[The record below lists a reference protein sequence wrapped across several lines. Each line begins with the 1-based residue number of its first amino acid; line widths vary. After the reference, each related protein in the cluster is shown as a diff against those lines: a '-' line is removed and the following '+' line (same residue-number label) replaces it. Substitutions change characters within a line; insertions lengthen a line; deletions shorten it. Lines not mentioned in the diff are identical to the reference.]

1 MADLRVN
8 LAGIESPNPFWLA
21 SAPPTNSGYQVQ
33 RAFEAGWGGAVWKTL
48 GDPILNVTSRF
59 AAVNFNGQRVAGF
72 NNIELITDRPLE
84 DNLKEI
90 YETKKLFPDHAIIA
104 SLMVE
109 PEQEKWHEIVKR
121 VEDVGVDGLELN
133 FGCPHGMAERGMG
146 SASGQVPELV
156 EKQTYWVKEAAKT
169 PVIVKLTPNITD
181 ITATAEAAADG
192 GADAISMINTINSLA
207 GVDLDTWN
215 TIPHVGGK
223 GSHGGYCGPAVKP
236 IALNM
241 VGECARHPRI
251 NVPISGIGGISDW
264 QTAVEFMLMGS
275 SSVQVATAA
284 MHHGFRIVEDMIEG
298 LDNYLDEKGIAS
310 AMDLVGQSVPKY
322 TDWGEL
328 DLNYEIVARINTD
341 TCINCNKCYIACE
354 DTSHQCIDML
364 KDDDGNDIL
373 RVREEDCVGCNLCAI
388 VCPVDGA
395 IDMVE
400 IPSELPAMSW
410 NERQAAIGAA
420 SCDIDLADKLS
431 KG

>member
-1 MADLRVN
+1 MADLQIN
-8 LAGIESPNPFWLA
+8 LAGIKSPNPFWLA

-48 GDPILNVTSRF
+48 GDPILNVSSRF
-59 AAVNFNGQRVAGF
+59 AAVSFNGQKVAGF

-84 DNLKEI
+84 VNLKEI
-90 YETKKLFPDHAIIA
+90 YETKRRFPNHAIIA

-109 PEQEKWHEIVKR
+109 PKQEKWHEIVKR

-181 ITATAEAAADG
+181 ITVTAEAALRG

-207 GVDLDTWN
+207 GVDLDSWN

-223 GSHGGYCGPAVKP
+223 GAHGGYCGPAVKP
-236 IALNM
+236 IALHM
-241 VGECARHPRI
+241 VGDCARNPRI
-251 NVPISGIGGISDW
+251 NIPISGIGGISNWRD
-264 QTAVEFMLMGS
+264 AVEFMLMGATG
-275 SSVQVATAA
+275 VQVCTAV

-298 LDNYLDEKGIAS
+298 LSHYLDEKGLAS
-310 AMDLVGQSVPKY
+310 AMDLVGKSVAKY
-322 TDWGEL
+322 SDWGDL
-328 DLNYEIVARINTD
+328 DLNYKVVAQINNEV
-341 TCINCNKCYIACE
+341 CINCNKCHIACE

-364 KDDDGNDIL
+364 KDDKGNSIL
-373 RVREEDCVGCNLCAI
+373 RVREDDCVGCNLCSI
-388 VCPVDGA
+388 VCPVEGA

-400 IPSELPAMSW
+400 IPNELPPMSW
-410 NERQAAIGAA
+410 NERQTALGTLN
-420 SCDIDLADKLS
+420 SNVETVNK
-431 KG
+431 

>member
-1 MADLRVN
+1 MADLRIN

-48 GDPILNVTSRF
+48 GEPIINTSSRF
-59 AAVNFNGQRVAGF
+59 AAVSFNGKKVAGF

-84 DNLKEI
+84 VNLKEI
-90 YETKKLFPDHAIIA
+90 YETKKRFPNHAIIA

-109 PEQEKWHEIVKR
+109 PKQEKWHEIVKR

-156 EKQTYWVKEAAKT
+156 RKQTYWVKEVAQT

-181 ITATAEAAADG
+181 ITVTAEAATNG

-207 GVDLDTWN
+207 GVDIDTWN
-215 TIPHVGGK
+215 TIPNVAGK
-223 GSHGGYCGPAVKP
+223 GAHGGYCGPAVKP

-241 VGECARHPRI
+241 VAECARSSRI
-251 NVPISGIGGISDW
+251 NLPISGIGGVSNW
-264 QTAVEFMLMGS
+264 QDAVEFMLMGATG
-275 SSVQVATAA
+275 VQVCTAA

-298 LDNYLDEKGIAS
+298 LNYYLDEKGIES
-310 AMDLVGQSVPKY
+310 IQDIVGRAVHKY
-322 TDWGEL
+322 SDWGNL
-328 DLNYEIVARINTD
+328 DLNYQIVARINND
-341 TCINCNKCYIACE
+341 ICINCNKCHIACE
-354 DTSHQCIDML
+354 DTAHQCIDML
-364 KDDDGNDIL
+364 QDENGYNIL
-373 RVREEDCVGCNLCAI
+373 KVREEDCVGCNLCSI

-400 IPSELPAMSW
+400 ITNGLPPLTW
-410 NERQAAIGAA
+410 NERQTALGAVG
-420 SCDIDLADKLS
+420 CGVDVVNK
-431 KG
+431 